1 MRTLGSL
8 LTNRSLLTAAASA
21 ALLAAPMFAQAP
33 SSSKAPAGARSKDV
47 AAVKSSS
54 AIPRTGDG
62 HPDLSGVY
70 TNQTTVPMQRPD
82 NCGAKEFYTQEDLAA
97 GMGGARG
104 CATAAD
110 AANGRGGRGGGRGG
124 AGRGAAGRGA
134 AAAAAN
140 DGEGPALAVHY
151 DGNQFGLSG
160 NTIPRTSSM
169 RTSVIT
175 GPTGK
180 LPATVPALA
189 QRRQL
194 IAAARAHQWDGP
206 ETRPL
211 GERCIT
217 WPSEGPPMLGEGYN
231 SDVQIV
237 QGEGSVG
244 ILQEMIHDARM
255 ISTTGS
261 GPDPLASNVHQWF
274 GNSRGHWEGD
284 KLVIVTTNYTDKT
297 QIQNTP
303 ISTKAKVTEKFSR
316 IDAGHVLYEFTVD
329 DPDTWV
335 APWSGEVVWAKID
348 SPIYEYACHE
358 GNYGMANNLSGQR
371 ATEAKAAQ
379 QK

>member
-1 MRTLGSL
+1 MRIQFAGSPL
-8 LTNRSLLTAAASA
+8 PGFLLTAAASTV
-21 ALLAAPMFAQAP
+21 LLASPMFAQ
-33 SSSKAPAGARSKDV
+33 SSNSGKAA
-47 AAVKSSS
+47 AAVKTSTAS
-54 AIPRTGDG
+54 IPRTADG

-70 TNQTTVPMQRPD
+70 TNQTTVPMVRPD
-82 NCGAKEFYTQEDLAA
+82 NCGSKEFYTPEDIAA

-104 CATAAD
+104 CAPAAG
-110 AANGRGGRGGGRGG
+110 AARGGRGG
-124 AGRGAAGRGA
+124 AGRGAAA
-134 AAAAAN
+134 AD
-140 DGEGPALAVHY
+140 DGEGPALPVHY
-151 DGNQFGLSG
+151 DGTQFGLSG
-160 NTIPRTSSM
+160 NTIPRTTSM
-169 RTSVIT
+169 RTSVII

-180 LPATVPALA
+180 LPPTVPALA
-189 QRRQL
+189 ERRKL

-206 ETRPL
+206 ENRPL

-261 GPDPLASNVHQWF
+261 GPDPLPANVHQWF

-284 KLVIVTTNYTDKT
+284 KLVIVTTNYTDRT

-303 ISTKAKVTEKFSR
+303 TSTKLKVTEKFSR
-316 IDAGHVLYEFTVD
+316 IDADHLLYEFTVD
-329 DPDTWV
+329 DPDTWA

-371 ATEAKAAQ
+371 ASEKKAAE

>member
-1 MRTLGSL
+1 MKTRFLGP
-8 LTNRSLLTAAASA
+8 LLTAAALA
-21 ALLAAPMFAQAP
+21 ALPAAPLFAQASGSGKA
-33 SSSKAPAGARSKDV
+33 SSSAKAPASK
-47 AAVKSSS
+47 ATAVKSSS

-62 HPDLSGVY
+62 HPDLTGVY

-82 NCGAKEFYTQEDLAA
+82 NCGSKEFYTAEDLAA

-104 CATAAD
+104 CATVAD
-110 AANGRGGRGGGRGG
+110 AAGRGGRGGGRGG
-124 AGRGAAGRGA
+124 AGRGGA
-134 AAAAAN
+134 APGTAAT
-140 DGEGPALAVHY
+140 DPEGGPALAVHY

-160 NTIPRTSSM
+160 STIPRTTSM
-169 RTSVIT
+169 RTSVII

-189 QRRQL
+189 ERRKL
-194 IAAARAHQWDGP
+194 IAAARVHQWDGP
-206 ETRPL
+206 ENRPL

-231 SDVQIV
+231 SDIQIV

-255 ISTTGS
+255 VSTTGS
-261 GPDPLASNVHQWF
+261 DPLSINVHQWF

-284 KLVIVTTNYTDKT
+284 KLVLVTTNYTDKT

-303 ISTKAKVTEKFSR
+303 ISTRAKVTEKFSL
-316 IDAGHVLYEFTVD
+316 IDADHLLYEFTVD

-335 APWSGEVVWAKID
+335 EPWSGEVVWAKID

-358 GNYGMANNLSGQR
+358 GNYGMANNLSGER
-371 ATEAKAAQ
+371 ATEKKAAGQ
-379 QK
+379 P

>member
-180 LPATVPALA
+180 LPATTAPL
-189 QRRQL
+189 RSPWL
-194 IAAARAHQWDGP
+194 GLRA
-206 ETRPL
+206 
-211 GERCIT
+211 
-217 WPSEGPPMLGEGYN
+217 S
-231 SDVQIV
+231 
-237 QGEGSVG
+237 
-244 ILQEMIHDARM
+244 
-255 ISTTGS
+255 
-261 GPDPLASNVHQWF
+261 DPLMLDRKVRDRACRKRLGAGMTRLPMRRCHWVRSPRRGFCSIRDCSASC
-274 GNSRGHWEGD
+274 
-284 KLVIVTTNYTDKT
+284 IPT
-297 QIQNTP
+297 
-303 ISTKAKVTEKFSR
+303 
-316 IDAGHVLYEFTVD
+316 
-329 DPDTWV
+329 
-335 APWSGEVVWAKID
+335 
-348 SPIYEYACHE
+348 
-358 GNYGMANNLSGQR
+358 
-371 ATEAKAAQ
+371 
-379 QK
+379 